1 MEKTEKNDRI
11 IGVKEYILMA
21 FSVIVIVSMIIIDK
35 MI

>member
-1 MEKTEKNDRI
+1 MEKTERNDKI
-11 IGVKEYILMA
+11 IGIREYLLMA

>member
-1 MEKTEKNDRI
+1 MEKTEKNYKI

>member
-1 MEKTEKNDRI
+1 MEKTEKNNKI

-21 FSVIVIVSMIIIDK
+21 FSVIVIISMIIIDK